1 MIGHAKFINGLYYLQ
16 YPPTPHKDF
25 VFPSL
30 ALNYIKTDI
39 DLWHFRLGH
48 PGNKTI
54 EQICIRFPYIHFLN
68 KIVCDICHYA
78 KHHKL
83 PFSHSS
89 TTSTA
94 VFDLIHVDIW
104 GPMSII
110 YVHGHKYFLSIVDDL
125 SRHTWAFMM
134 HSKAETKALLQ
145 NFIAYVK
152 NWYGKNIKVIK
163 SDNRPEFNCTNFYNE
178 NGITHQRSC
187 VETPQQNAVVER
199 KH

>member
-94 VFDLIHVDIW
+94 VFDLIHVDI
-104 GPMSII
+104 
-110 YVHGHKYFLSIVDDL
+110 
-125 SRHTWAFMM
+125 
-134 HSKAETKALLQ
+134 
-145 NFIAYVK
+145 
-152 NWYGKNIKVIK
+152 
-163 SDNRPEFNCTNFYNE
+163 
-178 NGITHQRSC
+178 
-187 VETPQQNAVVER
+187 
-199 KH
+199 